1 MASEDPELIDIRAD
15 ERLDLARLE
24 PYLRERLPGA
34 EGPLEVAQFGGGHA
48 NLTYLI
54 RFGAREF
61 VLRRPP
67 LGPVAAT
74 SHDMSREHR
83 VLSVLHRGY
92 ALAPESYH
100 LCIDH
105 GVIGADFLVM
115 ERRHGFVIREDLP
128 ARFQGDAA
136 LGVRIGEM
144 IVDCIAALHAVDRD
158 AVGLGDFGRPEGFV
172 ARQVGGWTRRWHTA
186 KDAENTGMDRLA
198 AWLADG
204 IPETRVVTLVH
215 NDYKLDNVLVAHD
228 DPARAVAVLDWD
240 MCTSGD
246 PLVDLGYL
254 LNYWVEPGD
263 DPDWR
268 VAAAMPTWREGFP
281 TRAQAIERYATATG
295 FDVADAHWYHVFGV
309 FKLAVILQQIYIR
322 WLRGQTRDE
331 RFAALGKRVAAL
343 IAKGNALADA

>member
-1 MASEDPELIDIRAD
+1 MAFDDPELIEVRAD
-15 ERLDLARLE
+15 ERLDLARIE
-24 PYLRERLPGA
+24 PYLRAHLPGA
-34 EGPLEVAQFGGGHA
+34 EGPLAIAQFGGGHA
-48 NLTYLI
+48 NLTYLV
-54 RFGAREF
+54 RFGEREF

-67 LGPVAAT
+67 LGPIAAT

-100 LCIDH
+100 LCTDH
-105 GVIGADFLVM
+105 GVIGADFLVV

-128 ARFQGDAA
+128 ERFRGDPA

-144 IVDCIAALHAVDRD
+144 IVDCLAALHTVDHD
-158 AVGLGDFGRPEGFV
+158 AVGLGALGRPEGFV
-172 ARQVGGWTRRWHTA
+172 ARQVAGWTKRWHAA
-186 KDAENTGMDRLA
+186 KDADNADMDRLA

-204 IPETRVVTLVH
+204 IPETRVHTLVH

-228 DPARAVAVLDWD
+228 DPGRAVAVLDWD

-246 PLVDLGYL
+246 PLVDLGNL
-254 LNYWVEPGD
+254 LNYWAEAGD
-263 DPDWR
+263 DPAWR
-268 VAAAMPTWREGFP
+268 TAAAMPTWREGFP
-281 TRAQAIERYATATG
+281 SRAQAVARYAQATG
-295 FDVADAHWYHVFGV
+295 FDVAEMPWYHVFGV
-309 FKLAVILQQIYIR
+309 FKLAVILQQIHIR
-322 WLRGQTRDE
+322 WLRGQTRDA